1 MELLISAVK
10 NAWRKRLRSMLTVGG
25 IAVGVMSVV
34 IITIVGDVGKK
45 MVNVELDSMGING
58 VCLRLPTD
66 INTVFDKHSLEL
78 VQQDEQVDEAT
89 PLLSKVYNIMVHG
102 VRGQAIAWGVDGNAD
117 KIISMDL
124 KYGRLIN
131 KSDVAQ
137 RQNVC
142 VVDETFAQKN
152 YSRENIVGKTVK
164 LYLQNQ
170 YIDFTVVGVVSSGG
184 NLMQSIMGEVV
195 PTFLYIPYS
204 TMTQYTATN
213 GFTQIVAKVGEETD
227 ENTVAAA
234 LAQRLDQ
241 SFGIS
246 GGVRYENL
254 NGQKENLNSVLN
266 IVAAVL
272 SVIGGISLL
281 VAGLSIMTVM
291 LVTVSERT
299 REIGIKK
306 SIGASKGIILLEFL
320 FEALSMS
327 LFGGIIGALSGLAI
341 GAAGCALIG
350 TTVVFNLSSVATAI
364 GFAVATG
371 TLFGIYPAVK
381 AAELR
386 PVDALRQE

>member
-204 TMTQYTATN
+204 TMTQYTAAN

-350 TTVVFNLSSVATAI
+350 ATVVFNLSSVATAI